1 MLRLAVVFMT
11 LLVFMGAASAA
22 SPIDDLCPFF
32 DPDKPQELVS
42 TENGVTIQGV
52 CTGSMSVRSM
62 STYQGGGTISS
73 NNFALSASHGDTAF
87 AFASDVAGIGT
98 ASNTG
103 TTKLFQ
109 FTGNGASMEDSF
121 YMSRLGPDT
130 CEDVT
135 GSTSA
140 ILTSG
145 GFASS
150 LTANAAPEI
159 GTGLEYEFTTDL
171 PDGPAGIAG
180 VFRTQYRTNQIYGTV
195 DTINQTV
202 TRDYSSDVSIRS
214 RWVGLSTVSGGYS
227 FLSLVVEE

>member
-1 MLRLAVVFMT
+1 
-11 LLVFMGAASAA
+11 
-22 SPIDDLCPFF
+22 
-32 DPDKPQELVS
+32 
-42 TENGVTIQGV
+42 
-52 CTGSMSVRSM
+52 M

-73 NNFALSASHGDTAF
+73 NNFQLSASHGDTAF
-87 AFASDVAGIGT
+87 AFESDIAGIGP

-103 TTKLFQ
+103 TTKLLQ

-121 YMSRLGPDT
+121 YLSRLGPDT

-150 LTANAAPEI
+150 LTANTAPEI

-171 PDGPAGIAG
+171 PDGPAGITG
-180 VFRTQYRTNQIYGTV
+180 VFRTRYHTNQIYGTA
-195 DTINQTV
+195 DTVNQTA

-214 RWVGLSTVSGGYS
+214 RWVGRSTVSGGYS
-227 FLSLVVEE
+227 FTSLVVEG

>member
-1 MLRLAVVFMT
+1 
-11 LLVFMGAASAA
+11 
-22 SPIDDLCPFF
+22 
-32 DPDKPQELVS
+32 
-42 TENGVTIQGV
+42 
-52 CTGSMSVRSM
+52 MSVRSM

-73 NNFALSASHGDTAF
+73 NNFQLSASHGDTAF
-87 AFASDVAGIGT
+87 AFESDIAGIGP

-103 TTKLFQ
+103 NEKFFQ

-121 YMSRLGPDT
+121 YLSRLGPDT

-150 LTANAAPEI
+150 LTANTAPEI
-159 GTGLEYEFTTDL
+159 ETSLEYEYTTDL

-180 VFRTQYRTNQIYGTV
+180 VFRTRYRTNQIYGTA
-195 DTINQTV
+195 DTVNQTA

-214 RWVGLSTVSGGYS
+214 RWVGLSSVSGGYS
-227 FLSLVVEE
+227 FTSLVVE